1 MKSILLPVILF
12 VLSMT
17 ITPGPNNM
25 LLTATGARF
34 GYRKALPLVAGI
46 VLGLLSLLIM
56 SALGLGILF
65 QKYPLIKQGLKV
77 TGTLYILYLAF
88 IIAFKKGE
96 GSREEKAEKPLNI
109 LQGAAF
115 QYMNPKAY
123 IMCITAM
130 SVFPLTGSEYLP
142 SALFIIGCFLVI
154 TPFSVSVW
162 AYFGTVLN
170 RIFPP
175 GGSRRKMDYFLGG
188 LTAASALFIIL

>member
-46 VLGLLSLLIM
+46 VLGLLSLLIL

-65 QKYPLIKQGLKV
+65 QEYPVIKSILKV

-88 IIAFKKGE
+88 SIAFKRKGQ
-96 GSREEKAEKPLNI
+96 SHKEESAKPLNI

-115 QYMNPKAY
+115 QYLNPKAY

-130 SVFPLTGSEYLP
+130 SVFPLSGADYLP
-142 SALFIIGCFLVI
+142 SALLIIACFLVI

-162 AYFGTVLN
+162 AYFGSVLN

-175 GGSRRKMDYFLGG
+175 GRSRKRMDYFLGS
-188 LTAASALFIIL
+188 LTAASAVFIVL